1 MMRLLVLIM
10 TDNRTN
16 SFRQEVKHRMGRRL
30 SGWNNAVRGIYM
42 ITITIEG
49 RRPLLGRLM
58 KIDGECQG
66 EEP

>member
-1 MMRLLVLIM
+1 MAEAQ
-10 TDNRTN
+10 TN
-16 SFRQEVKHRMGRRL
+16 PFKQEVKHRMGRRL
-30 SGWNNAVRGIYM
+30 NGWDYAGRGIYM

-66 EEP
+66 EEL

>member
-1 MMRLLVLIM
+1 M
-10 TDNRTN
+10 TGEQKNA
-16 SFRQEVKHRMGRRL
+16 FRQEVKHRMGRRL
-30 SGWNNAVRGIYM
+30 SGWDNAVRGIYM

-66 EEP
+66 EEL